1 MERWSWLVAPI
12 TNAQDFCRNFLIS
25 ISRLWQIP
33 VFLPQYISVFF
44 TFLMFANGD
53 SSSNISVIMQMQK
66 VYALS
71 HHDTE
76 YKDYE

>member
-1 MERWSWLVAPI
+1 
-12 TNAQDFCRNFLIS
+12 
-25 ISRLWQIP
+25 
-33 VFLPQYISVFF
+33 
-44 TFLMFANGD
+44 MFANGD